1 MSGLYTRTDAAIEEA
16 LGFRAQA
23 AVGICLIYWVLT
35 DLIVTDERH
44 AIIIVDVT

>member
-1 MSGLYTRTDAAIEEA
+1 MSDLYTRTDAIEEA

-35 DLIVTDERH
+35 DLIVTDDRH
-44 AIIIVDVT
+44 AIMEPVDGT